1 MGMFLIHP
9 LFLVCSVI
17 LSLSYCFI
25 VNGKKTIKLAIGLIP
40 VFFAVSLL
48 NPVFNTDGV
57 KILFTYFAGRPYT
70 WEALCYGMAIGA
82 MFITIMLWFACYNKV
97 MTSDKFMYIFSHM
110 IPSVSLVL
118 TMVLRLIPGY
128 SRRLMQIYWA
138 RRCTGKSG
146 EGMYMSKRL
155 REGMT
160 IVSALATWSLE
171 GGVITADSMKSRG
184 YGCGRRSSFS
194 NYSFEVRDKI
204 MFIFM
209 AVLMSAVAVS
219 CWLGAADV
227 VYTPDI
233 FISSLSSFE
242 SAVGMGSYCIFLFI
256 PTGVN
261 IMEAVKWRILKSKI

>member
-1 MGMFLIHP
+1 
-9 LFLVCSVI
+9 
-17 LSLSYCFI
+17 
-25 VNGKKTIKLAIGLIP
+25 
-40 VFFAVSLL
+40 
-48 NPVFNTDGV
+48 
-57 KILFTYFAGRPYT
+57 
-70 WEALCYGMAIGA
+70 
-82 MFITIMLWFACYNKV
+82 
-97 MTSDKFMYIFSHM
+97 
-110 IPSVSLVL
+110 
-118 TMVLRLIPGY
+118 
-128 SRRLMQIYWA
+128 
-138 RRCTGKSG
+138 
-146 EGMYMSKRL
+146 YMSKRL

-204 MFIFM
+204 MVIFM